1 MCPKLSKHWYLLF
14 FILSPL
20 FTISQKTGK
29 AELAKAKILADNKVL
44 SVQVSKE
51 RSTPSLI
58 LFKRTSAGYSKAEAP
73 GLLRNFLALRRGY
86 DDMLPVKETKVY
98 SEFQVPEYQQYFKG
112 VKVEYSK
119 YKALAKN
126 EQLAM
131 LAGSF
136 YEVPLS
142 LSVTPKINEGQALQL
157 AKQHVGAK
165 HYVYED
171 LQKILV
177 ANTNPQARRAI
188 EAELKET
195 FPKGEL
201 IVVKDFTNKQE
212 TVMRLAYK
220 FNLYAS
226 EPLSRGYIFVDAET
240 GKILLYNAIIKHAS
254 VNTNVVTR
262 YAGTRTIGV
271 KQVSGNDPNS
281 GSLLTSS
288 HPSTEVYVP
297 GAATYVLID
306 DRKGKGIETYD
317 LNGVGGAPIS
327 LPGVYGQ
334 AKSFTDVDNNWTLP
348 EHKRGPGDEGINELE
363 NDDIAW
369 DAHWGAS
376 MVYDYWNIKQGR
388 KSYDNKDAAIKSYI
402 HYGPAYDNA
411 FWNGTAMTYG
421 DGSGEAAG
429 GFKPLTSL
437 DVCGHEI
444 GHGVCSFTSDLVY
457 EKESGAM
464 NEALS
469 DIWAASIEY
478 FAITHV
484 DANLKNIYKPFFI
497 GEQISANPLRRMD
510 NPKLTGN
517 PDTYGGENWT
527 NPNCTP
533 TLVND
538 QCGVHNNSGL
548 LNKWYYLVTLGSGV
562 GSGPDASY
570 VVAGAD
576 DQVND
581 NGDAYSVT
589 GLGFDISERITYLTE
604 LLLTSTATYAE
615 FREVAIGVATAYSGD
630 PCGSIVQTITNGMY
644 AIGVGPAFVAPCIT
658 TFGFVFQ
665 PGTSVSESNGE
676 VGCTADSVFNVPI
689 LLPANST
696 ASILFSGTAT
706 QGPDYTVSASSLSNT
721 GSGNKQDT
729 LKVTIKNDAV
739 VEGTETI
746 IITVNISNLGGNPSN
761 TSFTITIKDDDV
773 TPKIGNEP
781 ITLLTE
787 NFDSYPDGFTQPS
800 TWTEVMEIPDAGGV
814 DPTANG
820 KNQWGVFS
828 GKLAIAPKTNLPGP
842 IVGGTYLP
850 TSVSTTRISAPEI
863 DARGLSNIRLK
874 FDYTVQGEVDPN
886 GVDPEAFGK
895 FDYMAIVY
903 SYNNVDWTELGQG
916 YYFASAAPVS
926 GTYDGILPAF
936 LNNQQ
941 FYIGFRW
948 VNDANAGG
956 PVSVTI
962 DNLLLQGTPRGIE
975 SDLNNSASETEGPN
989 QEVYFYSKEDG
1000 EIIAKISNTTV
1011 SNYGCMT
1018 TQVTRAGT
1026 SASLFYT
1033 DGEGTHNVSDK
1044 YIQITPTTNNAAGG
1058 YTISLYYTEAEI
1070 TAVEAATGR
1079 SRSTLFMYKSSAATP
1094 NEATGANTIR
1104 MPVSYTDISGAGG
1117 IFTASFSNGFSGFT
1131 IGQTIAGPLP
1141 VACLELKGVRSGNN
1155 ILLSWKV
1162 AAEQNNRMF
1171 EVERSMDGVTFHKLA
1186 SVNAEN
1192 RNNGL
1197 YSYADKTAAGLGTVY
1212 YRLKQVDANGS
1223 FRYICNTLAVKLSG
1237 KEIRI
1242 SNIYPNPTKGNAF
1255 VKVVCGETRKIRIE
1269 VMNSIGQMLNAYN
1282 QNIGEGTTTLS
1293 IKVSGATAGNYM
1305 IRFKDEEGRVLTTQA
1320 FVIK

>member
-1 MCPKLSKHWYLLF
+1 MCPKFNKHWFLLF
-14 FILSPL
+14 FIFFPL
-20 FTISQKTGK
+20 FTFSQTSAK
-29 AELAKAKILADNKVL
+29 AELTKARILADTKV
-44 SVQVSKE
+44 SNVQVSKE

-58 LFKRTSAGYSKAEAP
+58 VFKKTNSGYSKGETP
-73 GLLRNFLALRRGY
+73 GLLRTYLSLRPGY

-142 LSVTPKINEGQALQL
+142 LSVTPAINEGQALQF

-171 LQKILV
+171 LQKALTF
-177 ANTNPQARRAI
+177 NTDPRVKRAI

-201 IVVKDFTNKQE
+201 TVIKDFTNKE
-212 TVMRLAYK
+212 AVEMKLAYK

-226 EPLSRGYIFVDAET
+226 EPLSRGYIFVDAQT

-254 VNTNVVTR
+254 VPTNVVTR
-262 YAGTRTIGV
+262 YAGTRSIGV
-271 KQVSGNDPNS
+271 KQISGNDPNS
-281 GSLLTSS
+281 GLPLTSS
-288 HPSTEVYVP
+288 HPTSEIYIP
-297 GAATYVLID
+297 GTATYVLID

-334 AKSFTDVDNNWTLP
+334 AKSFTDVDNNWTLA
-348 EHKRGPGDEGINELE
+348 EHKRGPGEEGANELE

-376 MVYDYWNIKQGR
+376 MVYDYWKQKQGR
-388 KSYDNKDAAIKSYI
+388 LSYDNNDAAIKSYI

-429 GFKPLTSL
+429 GFKALTSL

-478 FAITHV
+478 FAIKNV
-484 DANLKNIYKPFFI
+484 DPTLQALYKPFSI
-497 GEQISANPLRRMD
+497 GEQISASPLRRMD
-510 NPKLTGN
+510 NPKLSGN
-517 PDTYGGENWT
+517 PDTYGGENWSD
-527 NPNCTP
+527 PNCTP

-548 LNKWYYLVTLGSGV
+548 LNKWYYLVTLGSGA
-562 GSGPDASY
+562 GSGPD
-570 VVAGAD
+570 VAFATAGVD
-576 DQVND
+576 DGVND

-589 GLGFDISERITYLTE
+589 GLGFDVSERITYLTE
-604 LLLTSTATYAE
+604 LLLSSTATYAE

-630 PCGSIVQTITNGMY
+630 PCGNIVQTITNGMY
-644 AIGVGPAFVAPCIT
+644 AIGVGAAFVAPCTT

-665 PGTSVSESNGE
+665 PGVNVSESNGSA
-676 VGCTADSVFNVPI
+676 GCDAERTLNIPI

-696 ASILFSGTAT
+696 ATITYAGTAT
-706 QGPDYTVSASSLSNT
+706 QGADYTVSATSTTNGTNS
-721 GSGNKQDT
+721 NKQDT
-729 LKVTIKNDAV
+729 LKVSVKNDAV
-739 VEGTETI
+739 IESNETI
-746 IITVNISNLGGNPSN
+746 IINVTVSNLNGNPSN
-761 TSFTITIKDDDV
+761 TSYTITIKDDDV
-773 TPKIGNEP
+773 APRIGDDLL
-781 ITLLTE
+781 TLLTE
-787 NFDSYPDGFTQPS
+787 NFDAYPDGLNQPT
-800 TWTEVMEIPDAGGV
+800 TWTEVMEIPDAGGI

-828 GKLAIAPKTNLPGP
+828 GKLSIAPKTNLPGP

-850 TSVSTTRISAPEI
+850 TSTSITRITAPEV
-863 DARGLSNIRLK
+863 DARGLNNIRLK
-874 FDYTVQGEVDPN
+874 FDYTVQGEVDAN

-903 SYNNVDWTELGQG
+903 SYDNVNFTELGQG
-916 YYFASAAPVS
+916 YYFASLVPTS
-926 GTYDGILPAF
+926 GTFDGVLPAF

-941 FYIGFRW
+941 FYLGFRW

-956 PVSVTI
+956 PVSVSI
-962 DNLLLQGTPRGIE
+962 DDLLLQGAPKRIE
-975 SDLNNSASETEGPN
+975 SELNNSASETQGPN
-989 QEVYFYSKEDG
+989 QEVFFYSKEDG
-1000 EIIAKISNTTV
+1000 EIIAKISNAV
-1011 SNYGCMT
+1011 ASNYGCMT
-1018 TQVTRAGT
+1018 TNIARAGEST
-1026 SASLFYT
+1026 SVLYT
-1033 DGEGTHNVSDK
+1033 DGEGSHMVADK
-1044 YIQITPTTNNAAGG
+1044 YIQVMPTTNNALGQ

-1070 TAVEAATGR
+1070 AAVEAATGT
-1079 SRSTLFMYKSSAATP
+1079 SRSAFFMYKSSAASP
-1094 NEATGANTIR
+1094 ATANDANTVR
-1104 MPVSYTDISGAGG
+1104 TPATYTDIPGAGG
-1117 IFTASFSNGFSGFT
+1117 LFTASFTTGFSGFT
-1131 IGQTIAGPLP
+1131 IGQTVEGPLP
-1141 VACLELKGVRSGNN
+1141 VTCLELKGVRLGNN
-1155 ILLSWKV
+1155 VLLTWKV

-1171 EVERSMDGVTFHKLA
+1171 EVERSTDGINFNKLV
-1186 SVNAEN
+1186 SVNADN

-1197 YSYADKTAAGLGTVY
+1197 YSYADKTAAAVGIFY
-1212 YRLKQVDANGS
+1212 YRLKQVDANGT
-1223 FRYICNTLAVKLSG
+1223 FRYICNTVAVKLSG
-1237 KEIRI
+1237 KEITI
-1242 SNIYPNPTKGNAF
+1242 SNIFPNPVKGNAF
-1255 VKVVCGETRKIRIE
+1255 VKVVSGETRRIRIE
-1269 VMNSIGQMLNAYN
+1269 LMNSVGQVLNAYN
-1282 QNIGEGTTTLS
+1282 QSISEGSNTLS
-1293 IKVSGATAGNYM
+1293 INVPGATAGNYM
-1305 IRFKDEEGRVLTTQA
+1305 IRFKDDEGRVLSTQA
-1320 FVIK
+1320 FVVR